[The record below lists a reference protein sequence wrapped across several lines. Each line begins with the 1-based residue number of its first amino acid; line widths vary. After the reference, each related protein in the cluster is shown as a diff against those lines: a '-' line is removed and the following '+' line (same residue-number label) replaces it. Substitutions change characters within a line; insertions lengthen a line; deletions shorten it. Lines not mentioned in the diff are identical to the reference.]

1 MTRESHAASAD
12 SSGSGRALAF
22 PSSTWMAGVRGI
34 RSRIAADGSTA
45 RTLRSNQSL
54 KAAANWPGPRA
65 DVDQN
70 HSLRRAQV
78 TSDRLAPLP
87 KSVAW
92 DLADRLVGCSGAFVI
107 ADPGHAMPPLMPTSC
122 LPQKRDVA
130 EAPIQPLTRCAA
142 SFHRRTATSGSSR
155 NAGAGE
161 PAGVNPYTRS
171 VSSRVIAGRNGSP
184 GGALAVMPRQGSGFY
199 RASLPCGRRCS
210 IGRELA
216 EGESLLDVS
225 CGEQKRATSP
235 GAAL

>member
-142 SFHRRTATSGSSR
+142 SFHRRTATSG
-155 NAGAGE
+155 
-161 PAGVNPYTRS
+161 
-171 VSSRVIAGRNGSP
+171 VIAERWRRRACWRESLHSQRVVSRDRW
-184 GGALAVMPRQGSGFY
+184 AEWLA
-199 RASLPCGRRCS
+199 GRRLGGDAEIRQRFLS
-210 IGRELA
+210 SLTAVREKV
-216 EGESLLDVS
+216 LD
-225 CGEQKRATSP
+225 RAGTR
-235 GAAL
+235 GG